1 MEYIIGGIILA
12 VALAIVRNNNARKP
26 RQNHTETDEER
37 KRREAD
43 EIVTVILPT
52 INHDK

>member
-1 MEYIIGGIILA
+1 MEIAIGVLIGIVIGA
-12 VALAIVRNNNARKP
+12 VFKGP
-26 RQNHTETDEER
+26 RPHKSQPIHTETDEER
-37 KRREAD
+37 KLREAD